1 MGIKS
6 MKLTDTEFRQ
16 EREKVLA
23 EWPTGKE
30 VDIDEAIEFHKSL
43 PATKNWPRRLRA
55 AKESGETLLV
65 TGMGHSTLEQQI
77 ELIRY
82 AQDVGHA
89 DLLATSVDSLTR
101 IHNYAGAQRGIDE
114 SLKSGQSVLN
124 GFPIVNYGVSGT
136 RKLIQS
142 VDVPVQMRFGA
153 SDPRLIE
160 EIAFAG
166 GHSANGAD
174 ALHSF
179 WNYTGKLS
187 PETVLRNFQY
197 VYRLYGYYEERG
209 VPTSV
214 AIQGL
219 YPSGSAPPSLSMAAA
234 LTEVLIAAEQGL
246 KHIALVFH
254 GQGNMVQDVGAAR
267 TLVNLGREY
276 LDRFGYKDVETSL
289 EFSLSLPRFPAEPP
303 LAFAMMCLNCLDAW
317 LCRAQVCVFRT
328 TAEGKMICSK
338 EELAESYQCSK
349 TIINLVKDQKVE
361 LDSRALG
368 VEAHMAE
375 IETRAILE
383 RVLDLGEGDLAI
395 GTLSA
400 IGSGVL
406 DNPFGTNPY
415 VAGKV
420 LGARDSEGAVRYM
433 ECGNL
438 PFTDDIIEFHREKI
452 ALRAKKLGHDLDYDT
467 IADDISAISAGFF
480 LSHKP

>member
-1 MGIKS
+1 MGIKN
-6 MKLTDTEFRQ
+6 KRLDDAEFQQ

-30 VDIDEAIEFHKSL
+30 VDLDEAVAFHKGL
-43 PATKNWPRRLRA
+43 PETKNWPKRLQA
-55 AKESGETLLV
+55 AKERGETLLV
-65 TGMGHSTLEQQI
+65 TGMGHTTLEQQM

-82 AQDVGHA
+82 AQDAGHA

-114 SLKSGQSVLN
+114 SLKTGQSVLN
-124 GFPIVNYGVSGT
+124 GFPIVNYGVAAT

-187 PETVLRNFQY
+187 PETVLQNFQY
-197 VYRLYGYYEERG
+197 VYRLYGYYEEHG

-219 YPSGSAPPSLSMAAA
+219 YPSGAAPPSLSMAAA

-246 KHIALVFH
+246 KNIALVFH
-254 GQGNMVQDVGAAR
+254 GQGNLVQDVGGAR
-267 TLVNLGREY
+267 VLLKLGREY
-276 LDRFGYKDVETSL
+276 LDRFGYQDVETYL
-289 EFSLSLPRFPAEPP
+289 EFSLSLPRFPADPP
-303 LAFAMMCLNCLDAW
+303 LAFAMMCLNCLDAR

-328 TAEGKMICSK
+328 TAEGKMICSN
-338 EELAESYQCSK
+338 EELAESYQCGK

-361 LDSRALG
+361 LDNRAIE
-368 VEAHMAE
+368 VEAKMAE
-375 IETRAILE
+375 RETRAILE
-383 RVLDLGEGDLAI
+383 RVLDLGEGDLAA
-395 GTLSA
+395 GTLNA
-400 IGSGVL
+400 IRSGVL

-438 PFTDDIIEFHREKI
+438 PFANDIVEFHREKI
-452 ALRAKKLGHDLDYDT
+452 AARAKKLGHELDYDT
-467 IADDISAISAGFF
+467 IANDISAISAGFF
-480 LSHKP
+480 LSYRD